1 MQEQD
6 SKVAKE
12 GRRTRNYDPLRGPF
26 TNSASSR
33 SKEALEKASENNQKR

>member
-6 SKVAKE
+6 SEAAKE
-12 GRRTRNYDPLRGPF
+12 GRTRNYDPLRGPV

-33 SKEALEKASENNQKR
+33 SKEALEKASENN